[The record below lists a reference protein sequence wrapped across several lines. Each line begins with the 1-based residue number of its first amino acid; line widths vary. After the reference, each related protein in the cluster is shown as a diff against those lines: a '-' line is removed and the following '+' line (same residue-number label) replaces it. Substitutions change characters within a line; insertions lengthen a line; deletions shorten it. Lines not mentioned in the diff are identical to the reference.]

1 MSQTKT
7 YSIRFEDGCGDWWVR
22 EFEGPADATRDELV
36 TIALDLGLID
46 EREAERLRAA
56 GTTA

>member
-1 MSQTKT
+1 MSETKT
-7 YSIRFEDGCGDWWVR
+7 YTLRIEDGQGDWWVR
-22 EFEGPADATRDELV
+22 EFEGPTDASRDDLI
-36 TIALDLGLID
+36 TIALDLGIID